1 MRQLFLF
8 IYNYRAF
15 FVFLIFEGISA
26 FLIVQNQNYHRA
38 AFINASN
45 ALVGNVVETSSNVSD
60 YFNLKSQN
68 EILSVEVAS
77 LKERLAMLESQ
88 IESTQELK
96 NEGDTLYD
104 FLSAKVVNNSYRQLN
119 NYLTL
124 NKGTKDGVLPNQGV
138 IGVDGIVG
146 KIRSAS
152 DNFSI
157 VVSLL
162 HTGFLV
168 SSVLNRSRTFCTT
181 NWHGRDPGFANL
193 LYVPRHVFLN
203 KGDSVTTSG
212 YNSIFPADQLVGI
225 VEEINTS
232 PNATFHDIRIKLA
245 TNFSQL
251 NFVSVVENR
260 LSIQKDS
267 LEQNAATIN

>member
-15 FVFLIFEGISA
+15 FVFLVFETVST

-38 AFINASN
+38 AFINSSN
-45 ALVGNVVETSSNVSD
+45 ILVGNVVETTSNVSD
-60 YFNLKSQN
+60 YFDLKSQN
-68 EILSVEVAS
+68 EMLSGEVAS

-88 IESTQELK
+88 IESTEELRD
-96 NEGDTLYD
+96 EEDTLYD
-104 FLSAKVVNNSYRQLN
+104 FVSAKVVNNSYRQLN

-124 NKGTKDGVLPNQGV
+124 NKGIKDGILPNQGV

-152 DNFSI
+152 ENFAI

-162 HTGFLV
+162 HTDFLV

-181 NWHGRDPGFANL
+181 NWDGRDPEFANL

-212 YNSIFPADQLVGI
+212 YNSIFPPDQLVGI

-245 TNFSQL
+245 TDFSQL

-260 LSIQKDS
+260 LSVQKDS

>member
-1 MRQLFLF
+1 MRQLLLF

-15 FVFLIFEGISA
+15 FVFLVFESLSA
-26 FLIVQNQNYHRA
+26 FLIVQNQNYHKA
-38 AFINASN
+38 AFINSSN
-45 ALVGNVVETSSNVSD
+45 VLVGSVVETTTNVSD
-60 YFNLKSQN
+60 YFSLKSQN
-68 EILSVEVAS
+68 EVLSIEIAT
-77 LKERLAMLESQ
+77 LKERLALFEEQ
-88 IESTQELK
+88 VDATQVAGSSK
-96 NEGDTLYD
+96 DTLYNY
-104 FLSAKVVNNSYRQLN
+104 LSAKVVNNSFRQLN

-124 NKGTKDGVLPNQGV
+124 NKGIKDGILANQGV

-152 DNFSI
+152 KNFSI

-162 HTGFLV
+162 HTDFLV
-168 SSVLNRSRTFCTT
+168 SAVHNRSGTFCTT
-181 NWHGRDPGFANL
+181 NWDGRDPGFANL

-232 PNATFHDIRIKLA
+232 QNATFHDIRIKLA
-245 TNFSQL
+245 TDFSQL
-251 NFVSVVENR
+251 NYVTVVENK
-260 LSIQKDS
+260 LAVQKDS
-267 LEQNAATIN
+267 LEQNAAAIN